1 MEKDNTNKEKIFNTV
16 EEAIE
21 DFKQGKIIII
31 ADDEDREN
39 EGDAICAAEKITPEI
54 TNFMATKCRG
64 LTCMPITQEKAD
76 QLNLSEMVSNNT
88 DVKGTAFTQSIDADP
103 KYGVT
108 TGISAYDRAKTI
120 EVACANDA
128 RPNDLR
134 RPGHIFPLIAKKGG
148 VLKRA
153 GHTEAAVDLAK
164 LAGLTPA
171 GVLCEILNDDG
182 KMARRDDLRKFA
194 DKYNLKFVTVAQL
207 IKYRIATENF
217 VSREAIANLPTQYGD
232 FKIYGYKDHLSGIDQ
247 VALVKED
254 DSDKIPLIRMHSEC
268 LTGDTFGSLK
278 CDCNSQLHAAMK
290 MINDYGKGAVVYLRG
305 HEGRGI
311 GLINKIKAYALQE
324 CGQDTIEAN
333 ISLGFPSDLR
343 DYGIGAQILRDLGYN
358 KFKLITNNPKKI
370 IGLEGYGL
378 EIVERVQV
386 ASCVTPYNE
395 KYLHTKKERMHHL
408 LGNEVH

>member
-1 MEKDNTNKEKIFNTV
+1 MERDNINKIFNTV
-16 EEAIE
+16 EDAIE
-21 DFKQGKIIII
+21 DIRQGKIVII

-54 TNFMATKCRG
+54 ANFMATKCRG
-64 LTCMPITQEKAD
+64 LICMPITEEKAQ
-76 QLNLSEMVSNNT
+76 QLNLTDMVRHNT

-120 EVACANDA
+120 EVAIAHDA
-128 RPNDLR
+128 QPSDLR

-153 GHTEAAVDLAK
+153 GHTESAVDLAR
-164 LAGLTPA
+164 LAGLKPA
-171 GVLCEILNDDG
+171 GVICEILNEDG
-182 KMARRDDLRKFA
+182 KMARRDDLKKFA
-194 DKYNLKFVTVAQL
+194 SEHGLKFITVAQL
-207 IKYRIATENF
+207 IKYRVANENF
-217 VSREAIANLPTQYGD
+217 VSREACANLPTQYGT
-232 FKIYGYKDHLSGIDQ
+232 FKIYGFVDHLSGVEQ
-247 VALVKED
+247 VALVKD
-254 DSDKIPLIRMHSEC
+254 DGSDKVPLIRMHSEC

-278 CDCNSQLHAAMK
+278 CDCNSQLHAAMQ
-290 MINDYGKGAVVYLRG
+290 MIDEYGKGAVVYLRG

-311 GLINKIKAYALQE
+311 GLVNKIKAYELQE
-324 CGQDTIEAN
+324 AGQDTIEAN

-343 DYGIGAQILRDLGYN
+343 DYGIGAQILRNLGYT

-386 ASCVTPYNE
+386 ASCVTVHNE
-395 KYLHTKKERMHHL
+395 RYLHTKKERMHHL